1 MKKIQLIWNLNKLKN
16 RKVINV
22 KLKEIIIQFK
32 IEKKYYN
39 NQSQ

>member
-1 MKKIQLIWNLNKLKN
+1 MKKIWLIWNLNKLKN
-16 RKVINV
+16 RKVFNV